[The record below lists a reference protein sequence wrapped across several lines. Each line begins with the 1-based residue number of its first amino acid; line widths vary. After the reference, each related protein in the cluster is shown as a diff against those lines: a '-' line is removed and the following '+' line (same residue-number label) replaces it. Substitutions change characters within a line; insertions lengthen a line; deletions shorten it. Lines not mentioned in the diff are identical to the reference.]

1 MQRVNPLALEWARPL
16 TRMRAPSHGRTS
28 GYLAKRGPGLSPCF
42 GDRPRRAVQPLAH
55 HPQNARLLPT
65 GQGVR
70 LRSASACHP
79 LRGGF
84 GPTPP
89 GILLLPETG
98 EEECKTPAIRR
109 STGLSCAEA
118 ALRTAGRTSGSVVP
132 PPACPQGSCNTRSR
146 RCLRC
151 RLAMGCLAAGESP
164 DPRFHP
170 SAFSVGMD
178 PRGSRAL
185 AHTPGRLDPSGG
197 NNSAGAKSLSLWV
210 LQHPEAGCRRALI
223 CSCCFCY
230 YF

>member
-89 GILLLPETG
+89 GILLLPEQG

-118 ALRTAGRTSGSVVP
+118 ALRTAGRTRAAWCHSLHARKEAATPG
-132 PPACPQGSCNTRSR
+132 PAAVCGAVWQW
-146 RCLRC
+146 
-151 RLAMGCLAAGESP
+151 AASQP
-164 DPRFHP
+164 VRARTHVFTHPRFP
-170 SAFSVGMD
+170 WVW
-178 PRGSRAL
+178 
-185 AHTPGRLDPSGG
+185 TPAGREPWPTLLGG
-197 NNSAGAKSLSLWV
+197 RT
-210 LQHPEAGCRRALI
+210 HRRERFCR
-223 CSCCFCY
+223 C
-230 YF
+230 